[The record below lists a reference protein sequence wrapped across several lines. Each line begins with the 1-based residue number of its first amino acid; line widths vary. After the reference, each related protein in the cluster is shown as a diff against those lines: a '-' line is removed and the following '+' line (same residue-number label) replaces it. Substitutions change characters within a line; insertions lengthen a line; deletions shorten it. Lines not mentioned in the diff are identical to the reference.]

1 MSNKFPDNFIW
12 GAATSSYQIEGAS
25 KIDGKGKSI
34 WDTFSHTKGKV
45 FKNQNADIATDHYN
59 RYKEDVALMN
69 NIKLKAYRFSISWP
83 RIFPNG
89 KGKFNK
95 KGVDFYSKLLDELLK
110 KNIKPFIT
118 LYHWDLPQKIQNS
131 GGWSNREI
139 TKYFTD
145 YSYLIAKKFG
155 DRCKNFIT
163 LNEPAVFSTF
173 GYLDGYMAPG
183 LKNKK
188 KYLSCIHNINLA
200 HGFSFK
206 SIKSVSSNIKV
217 GCTLNMAPC
226 LAFSSSSKDINAK
239 ITYDTFWNRA
249 YADPMY
255 LGSYPKIIEN
265 KIQNLIR
272 QNDMKII
279 NQKNDFIGLNHYQ
292 HIRVISDKKHLLGAR
307 SVNLKELSKKININ
321 KNLTTMNWEIVPDAY
336 YRQIMELK
344 NRYNNPNIHL
354 TENGCSFSDNVNK
367 NGKILDVKR
376 INFLKKYLKAVHK
389 AIKNGAKIKSYFV
402 WSFLDN
408 FEWALG
414 YGKRFGIVHV
424 DFKTLKRIPKKSYYF
439 FGELIKK
446 NSIPN

>member
-1 MSNKFPDNFIW
+1 MSNKFPKNFIW

-25 KIDGKGKSI
+25 NIDGKGKSI

-59 RYKEDVALMN
+59 RHKEDVALMN

-89 KGKFNK
+89 KGKVNK
-95 KGVDFYSKLLDELLK
+95 KGLDFYSKLIDELLK

-188 KYLSCIHNINLA
+188 KYLSCMHNINLA
-200 HGFSFK
+200 HGFAFK

-226 LAFSSSSKDINAK
+226 LAFSNSNKDIKAK

-255 LGSYPKIIEN
+255 LGSYPKIIED
-265 KIQNLIR
+265 KIQNLIKE
-272 QNDMKII
+272 NDMKII
-279 NQKNDFIGLNHYQ
+279 YQKNDFIGLNHYQ
-292 HIRVISDKKHLLGAR
+292 HIRVISDKKNLLGAR
-307 SVNLKELSKKININ
+307 SVNLKELSKITTRYTNRIDEIVRMKGANNKLIKVPDSYSKKLGLFAHKFYKTSGMGGDLTSGVEFGYRRYHKLPPNDEFSGSVILKRDSMDIKKKDINLVM
-321 KNLTTMNWEIVPDAY
+321 KNLKSVAKQNGINLYIMKYVPD
-336 YRQIMELK
+336 RNEPFIE
-344 NRYNNPNIHL
+344 
-354 TENGCSFSDNVNK
+354 
-367 NGKILDVKR
+367 
-376 INFLKKYLKAVHK
+376 
-389 AIKNGAKIKSYFV
+389 
-402 WSFLDN
+402 
-408 FEWALG
+408 
-414 YGKRFGIVHV
+414 
-424 DFKTLKRIPKKSYYF
+424 FKMRES
-439 FGELIKK
+439 
-446 NSIPN
+446 